1 MLTDLFNLQII
12 KQIRAL
18 YPHIRCFLHVFPF
31 KLQVA
36 FPELTLCPSEP
47 YREEQLKIH
56 GIASRF
62 EQIQG
67 AYIPKGS

>member
-1 MLTDLFNLQII
+1 MLDVLFTSSTS
-12 KQIRAL
+12 
-18 YPHIRCFLHVFPF
+18 

-62 EQIQG
+62 VEVQG
-67 AYIPKGS
+67 GCINI